1 MANAST
7 KKRLEDILTCCLCF
21 ELYNTTQKVPKALP
35 CQHTFCAPCLAKY
48 MQTADENGQEYKCP
62 MCKEKFAFPCRVRG
76 VSDLRTNFSVMD
88 MLELKISGEKNNDK
102 YPRCDL
108 HLGKQ
113 SMFVCMDCFVGLCA
127 ECLKFLSKGAHC
139 EHTIEERETVMTD
152 TTLIQ
157 GFLDDQNE
165 HMDTLERHITETHE
179 RLTTILQMK
188 QKDLMMEVDNNAE
201 LAHELICTNEDKLS
215 RFAHPDLYEKVNT
228 AHQRVRNWQRTTKS
242 KVKEILHSKLISLK
256 RKTSDFQKQS
266 DAIKVK
272 LKHAKECSSFQKL
285 ACIELT
291 ESLIS
296 TRRNLHSQQLK
307 FEQITS
313 EWEPKVST
321 KCDADL
327 TLPKYRPSHQKLV
340 DRPILPYKIQDEWKY
355 FLLLVSIIMC
365 LFILQ
370 TVVVSLANTYRDYL
384 M

>member
-1 MANAST
+1 M
-7 KKRLEDILTCCLCF
+7 CCLCF

-35 CQHTFCAPCLAKY
+35 CQHTFCAPCLDKY

-62 MCKEKFAFPCRVRG
+62 MCKEKFASPCLVRG

-88 MLELKISGEKNNDK
+88 MLELKISGEKNNNE

-113 SMFVCMDCFVGLCA
+113 SMFLCMDCFVGLCA

-139 EHTIEERETVMTD
+139 EHTIEETETVMTD
-152 TTLIQ
+152 TTLMQ

-165 HMDTLERHITETHE
+165 HMDTLERHIAETHE
-179 RLTTILQMK
+179 RLMTILQMK

-201 LAHELICTNEDKLS
+201 LAHKLICTNENKLS
-215 RFAHPDLYEKVNT
+215 RFAHPDLYEKVKS
-228 AHQRVRNWQRTTKS
+228 AHQRVRKWQRTTKS
-242 KVKEILHSKLISLK
+242 KVKEIVHSKLLSLK
-256 RKTSDFQKQS
+256 RKTSDFEKQS

-291 ESLIS
+291 ESLIC
-296 TRRNLHSQQLK
+296 TRRNLHSQHLK
-307 FEQITS
+307 FKQMTS
-313 EWEPKVST
+313 EWEPKVIT

-327 TLPKYRPSHQKLV
+327 TLPRYRPSHPKPV
-340 DRPILPYKIQDEWKY
+340 DRPKLAYKNHQDKWQFGLHLSFFIFLIFILFYLFIFLF
-355 FLLLVSIIMC
+355 FLLAIAKA
-365 LFILQ
+365 
-370 TVVVSLANTYRDYL
+370 SLL
-384 M
+384 S